1 MAAIA
6 KSSMGKVIK
15 ADLFLNFPIQ
25 HQQTPKPHLPY
36 IRAQL
41 ASTQPFH

>member
-6 KSSMGKVIK
+6 KSSMEKVIK

-25 HQQTPKPHLPY
+25 HHQTPNPHLPY